1 MLTSWR
7 ITQRSHWR
15 TAFNGEGARIYGGR
29 WNSVGTPVIY
39 TAESQALAV
48 LEMLAHM
55 DSPELLK
62 RYVLFEVQFGEALV
76 RELTKSML
84 PRNWKS
90 DPVPRAAQAVGD
102 EWVRAGK
109 SAVLAVPSVL
119 VPGEKNYLLNPRH
132 EDFKKVKIGKAQPYE
147 VDARLARKR

>member
-15 TAFNGEGARIYGGR
+15 TAFNGDGARIYGGR
-29 WNSVGTPVIY
+29 WNSVGTAVIY
-39 TAESQALAV
+39 TAGSQALAV

-76 RELTKSML
+76 KELTKSML
-84 PRNWKS
+84 PRSWKRS
-90 DPVPRAAQAVGD
+90 GAAGGAGGGGRVG
-102 EWVRAGK
+102 EGGEVGSAGGSERAGAGGEELFAE
-109 SAVLAVPSVL
+109 SAA
-119 VPGEKNYLLNPRH
+119 
-132 EDFKKVKIGKAQPYE
+132 
-147 VDARLARKR
+147 